1 MNSIRMN
8 GLVSCFALCAAI
20 PAVAQEVVGAG
31 GGHYATSQA
40 QLSVSIGEPVTST
53 VTGAGIALTQG
64 FEQPWADVSTAITSP
79 TDAAIMVF
87 PNPVRH
93 ELFVALGHAANGEH
107 YHLLDASGKLV
118 LQGRI
123 EADRQPIS
131 MEEVASGTYHLLL
144 NTPEGTPLAAFRII
158 VNH

>member
-1 MNSIRMN
+1 MRTLIT
-8 GLVSCFALCAAI
+8 CIALCAAM
-20 PAVAQEVVGAG
+20 PALAQEVIGTAG
-31 GGHYATSQA
+31 GHFATAQT

-53 VTGAGIALTQG
+53 AIGTGNVLTQG
-64 FEQPWADVSTAITSP
+64 FEQPWADISTALPAHSGEAIT
-79 TDAAIMVF
+79 VY

-118 LQGRI
+118 LQGRV

-144 NTPEGTPLAAFRII
+144 NTPEGTPLGAFRII